1 VIAGGRGQHDGRAG
15 LTGPGINRDDL
26 HGHRTD
32 VQIGHVTHFGDAEAL
47 AAQHGHRPVE
57 HRRGAAPACTMT
69 YAPSPMVAVMAE
81 RSYLA
86 AVRESCGTVATAHA
100 KRVPQACL
108 LARKPEQAEAGG
120 GD

>member
-1 VIAGGRGQHDGRAG
+1 
-15 LTGPGINRDDL
+15 
-26 HGHRTD
+26 
-32 VQIGHVTHFGDAEAL
+32 
-47 AAQHGHRPVE
+47 
-57 HRRGAAPACTMT
+57 
-69 YAPSPMVAVMAE
+69 MVAVMAE

-100 KRVPQACL
+100 RRVPQACP